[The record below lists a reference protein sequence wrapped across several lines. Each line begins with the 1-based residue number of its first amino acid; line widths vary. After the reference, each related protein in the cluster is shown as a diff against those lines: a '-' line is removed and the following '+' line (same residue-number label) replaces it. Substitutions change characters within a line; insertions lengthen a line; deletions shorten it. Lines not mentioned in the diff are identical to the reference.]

1 MDGRLC
7 ASIFALLATWLGL
20 VALGSCWIRFSLVF
34 LPGCINRYT
43 YPVQPLDDHLKTSHR
58 IPCLPNILQLSRYG
72 LLRRCRSV
80 PGKMESG
87 TMYVSRSSSLF
98 AIIDASS
105 AGLSGFTIFITILG
119 MFFSAFMLFVPV
131 VYEKYDKLVRVARA
145 LKEVRVSF
153 ILTGTGTVLSL
164 LIA

>member
-1 MDGRLC
+1 M
-7 ASIFALLATWLGL
+7 
-20 VALGSCWIRFSLVF
+20 ALGSCWIRFSIVL

-43 YPVQPLDDHLKTSHR
+43 YPARLLDDHLKTSHR
-58 IPCLPNILQLSRYG
+58 IPCLSNILQLPRYG
-72 LLRRCRSV
+72 LFRRCRSV

-87 TMYVSRSSSLF
+87 TVYVSRYGSLF
-98 AIIDASS
+98 TITDASS

-119 MFFSAFMLFVPV
+119 MFFSAFMLVVPV
-131 VYEKYDKLVRVARA
+131 VYEKYDKLVRLARA

-153 ILTGTGTVLSL
+153 ILTGTGTVISL